1 MRFVPDPYVFVLFE
15 QSDDNVRLT
24 QRWRATFAN
33 RNIYLQVEQFQED
46 FNLFGTFLLKIDPK
60 LST

>member
-15 QSDDNVRLT
+15 QSDYNVRLT

-46 FNLFGTFLLKIDPK
+46 FNLFGTL
-60 LST
+60 